1 MAQRDRFQQ
10 QRGAGSGFV
19 SSDRDRSASGR
30 GHEGKLSPD
39 ERNHPMNRRRSSFE
53 QGQRAITTALI
64 PINAA
69 HMQYFKGRVEEGI
82 RRQKI
87 LTPTKW

>member
-1 MAQRDRFQQ
+1 
-10 QRGAGSGFV
+10 
-19 SSDRDRSASGR
+19 
-30 GHEGKLSPD
+30 
-39 ERNHPMNRRRSSFE
+39 MNRRRSSFE

-69 HMQYFKGRVEEGI
+69 HMQYFEGRVEEGI